1 MSSEAAGGYRKIRTN
16 DSGAEAALDRSA
28 ARNPTTFCG
37 DTREHRHRTAQ
48 HYQGTHCLTGVN
60 LRRRY
65 SAVIVPLIV
74 PRFVIVRLLD
84 ITGGEGE
91 ACSE

>member
-1 MSSEAAGGYRKIRTN
+1 LSSEAAGGTEKSALTT
-16 DSGAEAALDRSA
+16 AAPRPHWIGVRRATQLLSA
-28 ARNPTTFCG
+28 AIPAN
-37 DTREHRHRTAQ
+37 DRHRTAQ

-65 SAVIVPLIV
+65 SAVIGPLIV